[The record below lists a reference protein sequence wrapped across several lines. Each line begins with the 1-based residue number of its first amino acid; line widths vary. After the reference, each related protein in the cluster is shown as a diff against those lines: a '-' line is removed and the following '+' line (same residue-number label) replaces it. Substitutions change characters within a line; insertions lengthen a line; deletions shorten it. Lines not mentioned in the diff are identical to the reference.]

1 MVCGQQE
8 KQAAFDRLNHRR
20 NRMKITDQ
28 QAEWLASKGVVLV
41 PAGNNEYRVISPV
54 ADISLLSQEGTEQ
67 APKLPGWVLSAA
79 FTSRIEG
86 CDAQFEAIKG
96 IDALIKAVSQE
107 FFGAGWMHAI
117 DLIAFDVA
125 LGGLD
130 TRYEI
135 EASRAGSFRPSET
148 LSEIIIGNVDDLGLP
163 ELALNAGG
171 WVAWEGWVPMLHW
184 LLGRYTPESVL
195 PQVFAEAGLL

>member
-1 MVCGQQE
+1 
-8 KQAAFDRLNHRR
+8 
-20 NRMKITDQ
+20 MKITEQ
-28 QAEWLASKGVVLV
+28 QAEWLANKGVVLV
-41 PAGNNEYRVISPV
+41 PNDNDDFCVVSPV
-54 ADISLLSQEGTEQ
+54 SDISLLSQDGKEQ
-67 APKLPGWVLSAA
+67 APTLPGWVLSAA

-96 IDALIKAVSQE
+96 IDSLIKSVSQE

-117 DLIAFDVA
+117 DLIAFDIA
-125 LGGLD
+125 LGDRGAN
-130 TRYEI
+130 YEI
-135 EASRAGSFRPSET
+135 EASRAGAYRPGET
-148 LSEIIIGNVDDLGLP
+148 LSEIVIGSVVDVGLP